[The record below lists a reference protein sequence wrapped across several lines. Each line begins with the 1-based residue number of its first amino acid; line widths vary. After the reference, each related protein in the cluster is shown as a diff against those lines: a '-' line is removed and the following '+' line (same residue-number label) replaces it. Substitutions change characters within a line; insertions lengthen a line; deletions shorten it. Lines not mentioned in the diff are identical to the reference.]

1 MNRDTRAVMRGTML
15 ACFAINL
22 FLFLVVFEN
31 WGGGYVPTHLPFLVL
46 GSMVMC
52 LIGWYQNR
60 DKLEDDDDDS

>member
-1 MNRDTRAVMRGTML
+1 ML

-22 FLFLVVFEN
+22 FLFLIVFEN
-31 WGGGYVPTHLPFLVL
+31 WSGGYVPTHLPFLVL

-60 DKLEDDDDDS
+60 DKLEDDDG